1 MTDERLALVARALA
15 HPVRIAIVRILAAQ
29 SDCRGRDVFAQL
41 PLAQS
46 TVSQHLRVLKEADVV
61 ESHAVGTSAVFCL
74 AADVLDEFGAA
85 LRDIAAHAE
94 TCSPDAKG
102 CPADD

>member
-1 MTDERLALVARALA
+1 MTDDRLPLVARALA
-15 HPVRIAIVRILAAQ
+15 HPARIAIVRILAAN
-29 SDCRGRDVFAQL
+29 SDCRGRDVFSQL

-46 TVSQHLRVLKEADVV
+46 TVSQHLRVLKEAGIV

-85 LRDIAAHAE
+85 LQGIAAHAK
-94 TCSPDAKG
+94 TCTLSTKG
-102 CPADD
+102 YPAHD

>member
-46 TVSQHLRVLKEADVV
+46 TVSQHLRVMKDAGIV
-61 ESHAVGTSAVFCL
+61 ESHALGTSAVFCL
-74 AADVLDEFGAA
+74 AADVLDEFSTT
-85 LRDIAAHAE
+85 LHLIAAHAA
-94 TCSPDAKG
+94 TCSLTEKG
-102 CPADD
+102 CPTHD

>member
-1 MTDERLALVARALA
+1 MTDDRIALVARALA
-15 HPVRIAIVRILAAQ
+15 HPARIAVVRILAAQ
-29 SDCRGRDVFAQL
+29 NDCRGRDVFSQL

-46 TVSQHLRVLKEADVV
+46 TVSQHLRVLRDAGVV
-61 ESHAVGTSAVFCL
+61 ESHADGTSAVFCL

-94 TCSPDAKG
+94 TCSPNGKG
-102 CPADD
+102 CPTHG

>member
-15 HPVRIAIVRILAAQ
+15 HPARIAIMRILAAQ
-29 SDCRGRDVFAQL
+29 SDCRGRDVFSQL

-46 TVSQHLRVLKEADVV
+46 TVSQHLRVMKDAGIV

-74 AADVLDEFGAA
+74 AGDVLDEFGTTLQNMAA
-85 LRDIAAHAE
+85 DAE
-94 TCSPDAKG
+94 TCSPDRKG
-102 CPADD
+102 CSAHD